1 MALVYLA
8 RKIIKVL
15 GTYSSHLVLYT
26 NVLAEEFLQGNVPS
40 SQYDTLR
47 VFLNTSRIFPFGSIF
62 EFLLTSGPQPPGC
75 GPEASKNSKKSAKWN

>member
-15 GTYSSHLVLYT
+15 ATYSSHLVLCT

-47 VFLNTSRIFPFGSIF
+47 VILDTSRIFPFGSIL

-75 GPEASKNSKKSAKWN
+75 GPEASKNSKKSARGN